1 MNLRKKKG
9 DYAEQLVCQYL
20 IDNGFVIIV
29 RNYRKRYG
37 EIDIIAKKNNLLIFV
52 EVKRRDTNQIDPS
65 EVIVSNKQR
74 KIISVAKEFLST
86 HTDTITHICRF
97 DVALVG
103 NKNNNLQIRYIA
115 NAFTADE

>member
-52 EVKRRDTNQIDPS
+52 EVKRRDTNQIHPS

>member
-1 MNLRKKKG
+1 MNLRKEKG
-9 DYAEQLVCQYL
+9 NQAEQFVCHHL
-20 IDNGFVIIV
+20 SNNGFTILA

-37 EIDIIAKKNNLLIFV
+37 EIDIIAKKNNLLAFV
-52 EVKRRDTNQIDPS
+52 EVKRRDGQYIDLA
-65 EVIVSNKQR
+65 EVITFSKQK

-86 HTDTITHICRF
+86 HTNTISYICRF

-103 NKNNNLQIRYIA
+103 TQDDNLQVRYIT